1 MAARMPTWM
10 IVVIVIEFFLTGIF
24 FLFGYSL
31 SSSLA
36 QGRPMATEDIVA
48 VALPLFTVAVCSGAA
63 WALWR
68 AGQRS
73 LAAALVWAPIPLFLV
88 FFAYLAI

>member
-1 MAARMPTWM
+1 MTARMPAWM
-10 IVVIVIEFFLTGIF
+10 IVVIVIELFLTAAF
-24 FLFGYSL
+24 LLFGYSL

-36 QGRPMATEDIVA
+36 QGRPMAVENIVA
-48 VALPLFTVAVCSGAA
+48 VALPLLLVVVCSGAA

-68 AGQRS
+68 GGQPS

-88 FFAYLAI
+88 FLAYLAI